1 MSLGTLAN
9 HGLSIYRHI
18 AHTNTHTTST
28 MAVRESSNMTNMG
41 RGAYDTTGI
50 PKPPPKPKPQ

>member
-1 MSLGTLAN
+1 
-9 HGLSIYRHI
+9 
-18 AHTNTHTTST
+18 